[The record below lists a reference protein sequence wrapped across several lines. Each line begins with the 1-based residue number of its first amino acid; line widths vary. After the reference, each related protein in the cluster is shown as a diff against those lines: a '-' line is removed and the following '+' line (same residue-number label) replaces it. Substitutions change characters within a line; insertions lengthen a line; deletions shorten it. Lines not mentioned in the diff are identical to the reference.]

1 MTEFRQARRDDLEA
15 IVALFADDELGRLRE
30 DPSLPLNQ
38 KYLDG
43 FARIEADANQ
53 VLLVAESDGQLR
65 GVLQITFIPYL
76 SRLGSTRSI
85 IESVRIASR
94 LRGRGIGTKMVQE
107 AIQICRQRGCDIV
120 QLTTDRRRDN
130 TRRFYEALGF
140 EATHDGMKL
149 FL

>member
-43 FARIEADANQ
+43 FARIEADSNQ
-53 VLLVAESDGQLR
+53 VLLLAEADGQLQ

-76 SRLGSTRSI
+76 SRLGSIRSI
-85 IESVRIASR
+85 IESVRVSSC
-94 LRGRGIGTKMVQE
+94 LRGRGIGTKMMQE
-107 AIQICRQRGCDIV
+107 AIQICRQRGCDII
-120 QLTTDRRRDN
+120 QLTTDRRRDK

-140 EATHDGMKL
+140 EASHDGMKL

>member
-43 FARIEADANQ
+43 FARIEADSNQ
-53 VLLVAESDGQLR
+53 VLLLAEADGQLQ

-76 SRLGSTRSI
+76 SRLGSIRSI
-85 IESVRIASR
+85 IESVRVSSS
-94 LRGRGIGTKMVQE
+94 LRGRGIGTKMMQE
-107 AIQICRQRGCDIV
+107 AIQICRQRGCDII
-120 QLTTDRRRDN
+120 QLTTDRRRDK